1 MKIILFYHALTDLV
15 ITQSQMLLPTA
26 ELAIPTLTPT
36 KKTNAEIETQ
46 PLAAETKAK
55 KGLK

>member
-1 MKIILFYHALTDLV
+1 
-15 ITQSQMLLPTA
+15 MLLPTA